1 MRLNEQEYYQYL
13 NIHVGILYFIAIQK
27 GIVPKIDFEKFNKE
41 IPLELKFQA
50 REILYEDFSHLDE
63 FIKKNPL
70 KFSKEDLEIADN
82 FRHAKVGEFWVYK
95 FLKKYNVLM
104 DDDFVYG
111 VFALNDPL
119 QNVVQ
124 SNTPPVL
131 IRTALLPFKGKII
144 YDGMAQG
151 YNMYFGGGIKSS
163 LKDRYE
169 MSKAQYG
176 IITELPIPSKIKKKK
191 LSKKA
196 QLEVY
201 MKTQKSL
208 EENWYLIEDLLDE
221 NPKLENCYLQ
231 LLGKLESKKHKKI
244 LKNLGIKGFYFAIS
258 SNTIVTSAPSKDLL
272 DEQLKTMLPEDK
284 LDAIYTFKV

>member
-1 MRLNEQEYYQYL
+1 
-13 NIHVGILYFIAIQK
+13 
-27 GIVPKIDFEKFNKE
+27 
-41 IPLELKFQA
+41 
-50 REILYEDFSHLDE
+50 
-63 FIKKNPL
+63 
-70 KFSKEDLEIADN
+70 
-82 FRHAKVGEFWVYK
+82 
-95 FLKKYNVLM
+95 M

-111 VFALNDPL
+111 IFALNDPL
-119 QNVVQ
+119 QNVVE
-124 SNTPPVL
+124 SNNPPVL
-131 IRTALLPFKGKII
+131 IRTALLPFKGEII
-144 YDGMAQG
+144 YDGMVQG
-151 YNMYFGGGIKSS
+151 YNMYFGEGIKSS

-191 LSKKA
+191 LSKKT

-221 NPKLENCYLQ
+221 DPKLENSYLQ

-244 LKNLGIKGFYFAIS
+244 LKDLGIKGFYFVIS